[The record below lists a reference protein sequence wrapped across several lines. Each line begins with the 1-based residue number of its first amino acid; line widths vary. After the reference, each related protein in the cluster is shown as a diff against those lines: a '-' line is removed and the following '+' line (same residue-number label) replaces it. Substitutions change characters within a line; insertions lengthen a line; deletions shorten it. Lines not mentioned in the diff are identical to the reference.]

1 MFILLYYDIYYYSNI
16 FYIKDGSII
25 KMGDSKSVNYMSE
38 IKEAL
43 EKANT
48 DTTTNAVSGSTAAD
62 VKTVEAAGANVFTL
76 DEDF

>member
-1 MFILLYYDIYYYSNI
+1 
-16 FYIKDGSII
+16 
-25 KMGDSKSVNYMSE
+25 MGDSKNVNYMSE

-43 EKANT
+43 EKAST
-48 DTTTNAVSGSTAAD
+48 DSTTSTTATD